1 MSSGSKAH
9 PIDLDALYTAEV
21 VDLTGDDVIKYPGKT
36 IGDGLEVRRSNLPLG
51 EDGEDPGNG
60 LFATMDFSKGDVIT
74 IYDGEVI
81 ESTLAKERGPD
92 GRPKRPQTH
101 MKSINTYT
109 VIDGLKQPVAGR
121 GGGSFL
127 NDPRGH
133 FPYNAEMVRVDCV
146 EARGRNKG
154 IPVGVYV
161 AATSRRRVTSAR
173 ATRST
178 RRTVHEASCTP
189 CRTKRAAS

>member
-1 MSSGSKAH
+1 MASGSRAH
-9 PIDLDALYTAEV
+9 PIDLTALYTADDV
-21 VDLTGDDVIKYPGKT
+21 IDLTGDDVIKYPGKT
-36 IGDGLEVRRSNLPLG
+36 IGDGLEVRPSVLPVG
-51 EDGEDPGNG
+51 EEGEDPGNG

-81 ESTLAKERGPD
+81 DSTLAKELGPD

-101 MKSINTYT
+101 MKSIDRYT
-109 VIDGLKQPVAGR
+109 VIDGLKHPVAGR

-154 IPVGVYV
+154 IPVCVYV
-161 AATSRRRVTSAR
+161 AATRDIRAGDEIYASYGAR
-173 ATRST
+173 AFEIAMGR
-178 RRTVHEASCTP
+178 
-189 CRTKRAAS
+189 